1 LNAFFSNGIAPS
13 QGVLTAGGTAYAYKG
28 MTIDLLGLNNVRMAH
43 AEPVKKEGLMK
54 NHASFVPAV
63 FYELAPDIVWMGGG
77 FSEKEESVL
86 NIHAFT
92 ARVFHDIHEE
102 EKFIQQYAG
111 YSIRNTRGKWI
122 ATVMKKTFVNQ
133 LNTAD
138 YIIKEIPLKKLVE

>member
-1 LNAFFSNGIAPS
+1 
-13 QGVLTAGGTAYAYKG
+13 
-28 MTIDLLGLNNVRMAH
+28 
-43 AEPVKKEGLMK
+43 
-54 NHASFVPAV
+54 
-63 FYELAPDIVWMGGG
+63 
-77 FSEKEESVL
+77 VL

-102 EKFIQQYAG
+102 VYFKQQYAG